1 MTASSLN
8 VTVEAQPQFKLEE
21 ELMALV
27 SPFAASKT
35 KTFQAQQ
42 MNV

>member
-1 MTASSLN
+1 MRL
-8 VTVEAQPQFKLEE
+8 EAQPQFKLEE